1 MNVFLA
7 MLLDA
12 YRELNS
18 RKLFW
23 ITLGLS
29 AVVVFSYGSIGFN
42 EQGMSVLFGF
52 KQVDSEYVNSTTPWA
67 RALYVG
73 IFSDFI
79 VAIWLSWI
87 AIILALIS
95 TCTMFPD
102 FLAGGAID
110 LVLSKPI
117 GRVMIFSIKYVMSL
131 LFVVLQLTLFC
142 VGIFLC
148 VGLRIGEWNWV
159 IFSAVPVVTIFYS
172 YLYAVCVLTGVVTRS
187 AITAL
192 LITLLFWFSLW
203 GMQTAEGML
212 YTYRTRFEIQAENSQ
227 TRIERMEHRLAAFNP
242 GPDDA
247 GGLIVRADL
256 QQRLEQEQAARDTL
270 LDAAASLDTWHGP
283 TGFMTAV
290 LPKTQLTVELLSRWL
305 KDPDGFSIAAIMRGD
320 MTGVG
325 TSALMRDPIDVEMTR
340 RLEKELDAYSSWY
353 IVGTSLGFEAL
364 VLAAAC
370 VIFVRRDF

>member
-1 MNVFLA
+1 MTVFLA

-23 ITLGLS
+23 VTLGLS
-29 AVVVFSYGSIGFN
+29 AMVVISYGSIGFN
-42 EQGMSVLFGF
+42 EQGMSVLFGL
-52 KQVDSEYVNSTTPWA
+52 KQVDSEFVNSTTPWA

-117 GRVMIFSIKYVMSL
+117 GRVMIFSIKFVMSL

-148 VGLRIGEWNWV
+148 VGLRIGEWNWM
-159 IFSAVPVVTIFYS
+159 IFSAVPVVTVFYS

-212 YTYRTRFEIQAENSQ
+212 YQFRTRFEIQAEKSQ
-227 TRIERMEHRLAAFNP
+227 TRIERMEHRLEAFNP

-256 QQRLEQEQAARDTL
+256 QQRLEQEQAERDTV

-283 TGFMTAV
+283 TTFMMAV

-305 KDPDGFSIAAIMRGD
+305 KDPDGFSIAAMMRGD
-320 MTGVG
+320 MTGAG
-325 TSALMRDPIDVEMTR
+325 TSSLMRDPIDVEMTR
-340 RLEKELDAYSSWY
+340 RLEKELDSYSPWY
-353 IVGTSLGFEAL
+353 IIGTSLGFEAL